1 MMSWLLETIFVITSE
16 HKTDGGEMRLR
27 SAAAM
32 LIALCFVA
40 LLAPNSVCAADEGKF
55 KIGVLYDSEQF
66 RNSDSQRSFSG
77 GYGGIVLGYE
87 KQQDDFWWAVNG
99 KYKYGRLKN
108 DSFRVD
114 VAQIEGQGVVGK
126 AYDLNGFLVKP
137 FIGLG
142 IGWEA
147 QDEGG
152 YDDFY
157 TTEYVLPVG
166 VRVERNTDVGLFG
179 LDLQFGYLLG
189 REIYGTDGEP
199 YWGRRF
205 FDSSYN
211 VEAGLYY
218 ESADLPVGIR
228 PYFKFEKWQT
238 TKYWARVERQHVGI
252 ETYVK
257 F

>member
-1 MMSWLLETIFVITSE
+1 MRSRLTATLLLT
-16 HKTDGGEMRLR
+16 
-27 SAAAM
+27 
-32 LIALCFVA
+32 LCFVA
-40 LLAPNSVCAADEGKF
+40 LFAPKSVLAAEEGKF
-55 KIGVLYDSEQF
+55 KIGVLYDSEIF

-77 GYGGIVLGYE
+77 GYGGILLGYE

-99 KYKYGRLKN
+99 KYKYGRLRN
-108 DSFRVD
+108 ELVYVD
-114 VAQIEGQGVVGK
+114 DAQIEGQGVVGK
-126 AYDLNGFLVKP
+126 TYDLNGFVLKP

-142 IGWEA
+142 INWEA

-152 YDDFY
+152 YDDY
-157 TTEYVLPVG
+157 YITEYVLPIG
-166 VRVERNTDVGLFG
+166 MRVERKTSVGLFG

-205 FDSSYN
+205 LDSSYN
-211 VEAGLYY
+211 VEAGIYY

-238 TKYWARVERQHVGI
+238 TKYWARVERQHLGI

>member
-1 MMSWLLETIFVITSE
+1 MMSWLLEMTFVSTSE

-27 SAAAM
+27 FAAAV

-40 LLAPNSVCAADEGKF
+40 LLAPKSTWAAEEGTF
-55 KIGVLYDSEQF
+55 KIGALYDSEQF
-66 RNSDSQRSFSG
+66 RNSDQQRSYSG
-77 GYGGIVLGYE
+77 SYGGIVLGYE
-87 KQQDDFWWAVNG
+87 KQQEDFWWAVNG

-108 DSFRVD
+108 ESFRVD
-114 VAQIEGQGVVGK
+114 DAQIEGQGVVGK
-126 AYDLNGFLVKP
+126 TYDLNGFLLKP

-142 IGWEA
+142 INWEA

-152 YDDFY
+152 YDDY
-157 TTEYVLPVG
+157 YITEYVLPIG
-166 VRVERNTDVGLFG
+166 MRVERNTSVGLFG

-205 FDSSYN
+205 LDSSYN
-211 VEAGLYY
+211 VEAGIYY

-238 TKYWARVERQHVGI
+238 TKYWARVERQHLGI